1 MYYFKLDVLEVLL
14 HCISWLDLNY
24 VNEMCVLIIDLFL
37 HVTLVPENMYR
48 STCCEI
54 PVDNDKGPW

>member
-1 MYYFKLDVLEVLL
+1 M
-14 HCISWLDLNY
+14 
-24 VNEMCVLIIDLFL
+24 NEMCVLIIDLFL

-54 PVDNDKGPW
+54 PVDNDKGP